1 MGKKRGLSP
10 LQVSEWQTLP
20 FYGPMV
26 DIPLTE
32 NSLVSEDLCSVCSIH
47 KSVLDT
53 LGSAT
58 STAFA
63 SEIVNFK
70 RSRDK

>member
-26 DIPLTE
+26 DIPLADRE
-32 NSLVSEDLCSVCSIH
+32 LFSERRPLLRLLHS
-47 KSVLDT
+47 
-53 LGSAT
+53 
-58 STAFA
+58 
-63 SEIVNFK
+63 
-70 RSRDK
+70 